1 MPREPPPRDRSCCG
15 VIEEATIQVR
25 EKRENRTKPQPWI
38 VKKLMVAITLGI
50 MGYTAYVY
58 IDLLCLPMIRR
69 RSNAAGG
76 RGTGSELKVP
86 PSRLR

>member
-1 MPREPPPRDRSCCG
+1 
-15 VIEEATIQVR
+15 
-25 EKRENRTKPQPWI
+25 
-38 VKKLMVAITLGI
+38 MVAITLGI

-76 RGTGSELKVP
+76 RGTGSELNVP
-86 PSRLR
+86 PSRLC